1 MKKLLFSML
10 CAMTMVFASCCGS
23 ATNEEPLIETDE
35 AVIEEVV
42 EDGINDEIV
51 EIDTTCVEEEET
63 VNL

>member
-1 MKKLLFSML
+1 MKKLLIGMF
-10 CAMTMVFASCCGS
+10 CAMTMVLASCFGS

-42 EDGINDEIV
+42 NDSIDDEIV